1 MSSGTRN
8 TRTALALALLMLV
21 GGTCVSLGFWQL
33 DRATERRAIAANI
46 EQGRKATAIELNNA
60 TQEAHNFKNWTPA
73 TVQGRWR
80 GDLSLL
86 LDNRNLNGRPGLW
99 LATPLVIADGRAVLV
114 LRGWFARPLGEN
126 IAPIVPTSGSDQQLS
141 GELAEHVPRLFEL
154 WSSAKPANETLA
166 FAGPA
171 SSAARSE
178 AIDTNLLPRRQN
190 LAVAELSKVSGL
202 NFFPVVLLQTSPAND
217 GLIRTWPQPSV
228 DADKNTGYAMQWFGF
243 AAICLIALVVVV
255 WRTRR
260 SRSRRLF

>member
-80 GDLSLL
+80 SDLSLL

-141 GELAEHVPRLFEL
+141 GELAEHVPRLVEL

-178 AIDTNLLPRRQN
+178 A
-190 LAVAELSKVSGL
+190 
-202 NFFPVVLLQTSPAND
+202 PA
-217 GLIRTWPQPSV
+217 
-228 DADKNTGYAMQWFGF
+228 
-243 AAICLIALVVVV
+243 IA
-255 WRTRR
+255 W
-260 SRSRRLF
+260 